1 MEQVEL
7 GEVKRA
13 FARWR
18 RERPAHE
25 PVPER
30 LWAKAAAAARA
41 HGTTRTARQLRLNHS
56 ALKRRLGAAADP
68 SPAPPA
74 PAPTFVELA
83 LSAPAGGLGGHEA
96 TVEVED
102 PVGFRLRVVLRGA
115 APHEVAAAASA
126 LWSRRT

>member
-1 MEQVEL
+1 MEEVEL
-7 GEVKRA
+7 GEAKRA

-18 RERPAHE
+18 RERQGHE

-30 LWAKAAAAARA
+30 LWAKATAAARA
-41 HGTTRTARQLRLNHS
+41 HGTTRTACQLRLNHS
-56 ALKRRLGAAADP
+56 ALKRRLGAGDA
-68 SPAPPA
+68 SPVSPA
-74 PAPTFVELA
+74 PAPTFMELPLGA
-83 LSAPAGGLGGHEA
+83 LAGGLGGHEA

-115 APHEVAAAASA
+115 TPYEVAVAASA